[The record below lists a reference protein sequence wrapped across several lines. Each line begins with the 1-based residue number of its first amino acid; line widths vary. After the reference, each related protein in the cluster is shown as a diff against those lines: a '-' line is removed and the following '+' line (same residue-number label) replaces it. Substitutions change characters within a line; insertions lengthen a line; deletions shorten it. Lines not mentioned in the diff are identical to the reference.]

1 MLDELVKR
9 ISEKTGLPEE
19 QARSAAEAA
28 IGFVK
33 EKLPA
38 PIAGQVDSYLGGVG
52 TSSGDGGD
60 GGVGTSSGGGLM
72 GQAQDMLG
80 GMFGGGGESKNG

>member
-1 MLDELVKR
+1 MLDELVRR

-52 TSSGDGGD
+52 TSSGDGD
-60 GGVGTSSGGGLM
+60 GGVGTSSGGNLM

-80 GMFGGGGESKNG
+80 GMFGGGSKKE

>member
-1 MLDELVKR
+1 MLDELVRR

-19 QARSAAEAA
+19 QARSAAETA

-38 PIAGQVDSYLGGVG
+38 PIAGQIDNYLGGG
-52 TSSGDGGD
+52 SGEGGQEGHGD
-60 GGVGTSSGGGLM
+60 LM
-72 GQAQDMLG
+72 GQAQNALGNFG
-80 GMFGGGGESKNG
+80 GMFGGGEKSE

>member
-1 MLDELVKR
+1 MLDELVRR

-28 IGFVK
+28 LGFVK

-38 PIAGQVDSYLGGVG
+38 PIAGQVDNYLGGVG
-52 TSSGDGGD
+52 TSSGDGD
-60 GGVGTSSGGGLM
+60 DGVGTSSGGDLM

-80 GMFGGGGESKNG
+80 GMFGGSKKE

>member
-1 MLDELVKR
+1 MLDELVRR

-38 PIAGQVDSYLGGVG
+38 PIAGQVDNYLGGGNVG
-52 TSSGDGGD
+52 SDGGGD

-72 GQAQDMLG
+72 GQAQDMIG
-80 GMFGGGGESKNG
+80 GMFGGGNKSE

>member
-1 MLDELVKR
+1 MLDELVRR

-33 EKLPA
+33 EKLPE
-38 PIAGQVDSYLGGVG
+38 PIAGQIDGYLGGG
-52 TSSGDGGD
+52 TGEAGTDGGD
-60 GGVGTSSGGGLM
+60 LM
-72 GQAQDMLG
+72 GQAQNALGNLG
-80 GMFGGGGESKNG
+80 GIFGGGKSE

>member
-38 PIAGQVDSYLGGVG
+38 PIAGQIDSYLGGVG
-52 TSSGDGGD
+52 TSSGDGG
-60 GGVGTSSGGGLM
+60 TESGGGDLM
-72 GQAQDMLG
+72 GQAQDMIG
-80 GMFGGGGESKNG
+80 GMFGGGNKSE

>member
-1 MLDELVKR
+1 MLDELVRR

-19 QARSAAEAA
+19 QARGAAEAA

-38 PIAGQVDSYLGGVG
+38 PIAGQVDSYLG
-52 TSSGDGGD
+52 SGSVASDD
-60 GGVGTSSGGGLM
+60 GVGTSSGGGDLM
-72 GQAQDMLG
+72 GQAQNALGNLG
-80 GMFGGGGESKNG
+80 GMFGGEKSE

>member
-33 EKLPA
+33 EKLPE
-38 PIAGQVDSYLGGVG
+38 PIAGQIDNYLGG
-52 TSSGDGGD
+52 SGGEGENEGGGD
-60 GGVGTSSGGGLM
+60 LM
-72 GQAQDMLG
+72 GQAQNALGYLG
-80 GMFGGGGESKNG
+80 GMFGGGEKSE

>member
-1 MLDELVKR
+1 MLDELVRR

-19 QARSAAEAA
+19 QARLAAEAA

-38 PIAGQVDSYLGGVG
+38 PMPDRSTAISA
-52 TSSGDGGD
+52 
-60 GGVGTSSGGGLM
+60 
-72 GQAQDMLG
+72 AAAKEADM
-80 GMFGGGGESKNG
+80 KAAAI

>member
-1 MLDELVKR
+1 MLDELVRR

-19 QARSAAEAA
+19 QARGAAEAA

-38 PIAGQVDSYLGGVG
+38 PIAGQVDSYLGSGSVA
-52 TSSGDGGD
+52 SGDD
-60 GGVGTSSGGGLM
+60 GVGTSSGGGDLM
-72 GQAQDMLG
+72 GQAQNALGNLG
-80 GMFGGGGESKNG
+80 GMFGGGEKSE

>member
-1 MLDELVKR
+1 MLDELVRR
-9 ISEKTGLPEE
+9 ISEKTGLPED

-38 PIAGQVDSYLGGVG
+38 PIAGQVDSYLGTTGG
-52 TSSGDGGD
+52 GGNSSAGAGGNEEGGGD
-60 GGVGTSSGGGLM
+60 LL
-72 GQAQDMLG
+72 GQAQNALGNLG
-80 GMFGGGGESKNG
+80 GLFGGGKKE

>member
-1 MLDELVKR
+1 MLDELVRR

-33 EKLPA
+33 EKLPE
-38 PIAGQVDSYLGGVG
+38 PIAGQIDSYLGGG
-52 TSSGDGGD
+52 TGEAGNEGGGD
-60 GGVGTSSGGGLM
+60 LL
-72 GQAQDMLG
+72 GQAQNALGNLG
-80 GMFGGGGESKNG
+80 GMFGGNKSE

>member
-1 MLDELVKR
+1 MLDELVRR

-19 QARSAAEAA
+19 QARGAAEAA

-38 PIAGQVDSYLGGVG
+38 PIAGQIDGYLGGG
-52 TSSGDGGD
+52 SGDGGNE
-60 GGVGTSSGGGLM
+60 SGGDLM
-72 GQAQDMLG
+72 GQAQNALG
-80 GMFGGGGESKNG
+80 NIGGIFGGGEKGE